1 MTTKYIKFGLRADKS
16 LSDLDSP
23 NQALGNLL
31 DNISTQVDENGLST
45 GFTTT
50 DLTPVIGLR
59 NTGLADYVN
68 ENGQSSDLASLNGSL
83 VEYTPISSPN
93 TQLEIEPRLT
103 IQDYISNFRSVLANP
118 PWVNGGEGPLTDFI
132 PSDRINSSVSAST
145 TGNSSPVL
153 IASLGNNLFTNKV
166 DPDFNTSIEDQ
177 DFWNNGVFE
186 LGSKLHPSFPNTYG
200 LIQWTGYL
208 SSNFSQEWESTGLF
222 MIEEDIVD
230 DGTNNNWV
238 RLKSVYSRSIALS
251 NVSWTTDG
259 STTTFSLGSTDEQ
272 RLSQVKHICTV
283 MKITISATEYEVNSV
298 NEQAGTC
305 TVLANITAG
314 GPQSLTFTWSLSDDL
329 IRTGS
334 ILFTEPRTGG
344 RVRVRYTVWWPNPAD
359 IGLAANSTYRTKRFA
374 YAIENSDR
382 LPFSMIYSTYDRNQ
396 VFGPYTYKYFVDNKA
411 GSLAQRSEFPL
422 RVNNTISMNYTP
434 PGSISDVVKGM
445 SDGATTIAAR
455 TMTIADSYGR
465 LTGDFSGYEVGDW
478 ISFET
483 TNPNHF
489 AYQIQEIRS
498 GGIAYVTQAIL
509 SYTGLSVGSTISV
522 ITFKNLGLIG
532 IYRLS
537 SSGGTQGSLY
547 PVGGQTVSATEVYP
561 DYVITGIAHD
571 GNPGFQPLRIT
582 SVDGGSAPNAI
593 VTSDY
598 LSNGSSL
605 PNTSA
610 ESFYAAV
617 YATRGLEDLSA
628 VQQCSGV
635 YGREVATAATSG
647 ATSVILTTNVGVS
660 VGDYVQ
666 FAGLGG
672 TGDPVISEPA
682 TVTAVNGNGTTI
694 TISSAVRSGKTL
706 NANSTLI
713 FIKAANKSAF
723 GSDNKEYCVIPL
735 NTAPP
740 FEGTTAG
747 LTTPASN
754 ANLSVQGITF
764 GALDITVPSS
774 KIVDLASSP
783 LSNNRGDYYFPIKY
797 GNITYKSLINT
808 SG

>member
-145 TGNSSPVL
+145 TGNSSSVL
-153 IASLGNNLFTNKV
+153 IASLDNNLFTNKV

-251 NVSWTTDG
+251 DVSWTTDG

-396 VFGPYTYKYFVDNKA
+396 VFGTYTYKYFVDNKGGA
-411 GSLAQRSEFPL
+411 LAQRSEFPL

-445 SDGATTIAAR
+445 SGGATTIAAR
-455 TMTIADSYGR
+455 TITIADSYGR

-478 ISFET
+478 ISFEV

-509 SYTGLSVGSTISV
+509 SDTGLSVGSTISV

-547 PVGGQTVSATEVYP
+547 PVGGQTISATEVYP

-582 SVDGGSAPNAI
+582 SVDGGSAPNNI

-605 PNTSA
+605 PNATS
-610 ESFYAAV
+610 ESYYAAV

-635 YGREVATAATSG
+635 YGREVATAASSG
-647 ATSVILTTNVGVS
+647 ATSVTLTTNVGVS

-672 TGDPVISEPA
+672 TGDPVISEPT

-694 TISSAVRSGKTL
+694 TISPAVRSGKTL

-764 GALDITVPSS
+764 GTLDITVPSS

>member
-68 ENGQSSDLASLNGSL
+68 ENGQSSDLASLKDSL
-83 VEYTPISSPN
+83 VKYTPISSPN

-382 LPFSMIYSTYDRNQ
+382 LPFSMLYSTYDRNQ

-445 SDGATTIAAR
+445 SGGATTIAAR

-509 SYTGLSVGSTISV
+509 SDTELSVGSTISV

-610 ESFYAAV
+610 ESYYAAV
-617 YATRGLEDLSA
+617 YATRGLEDLSS
-628 VQQCSGV
+628 VQQCTGV
-635 YGREVATAATSG
+635 YGREVASTAGQFATS
-647 ATSVILTTNVGVS
+647 IELTTNVGVS

-666 FAGLGG
+666 FAGLGKAA
-672 TGDPVISEPA
+672 DPVISEPA

-694 TISSAVRSGKTL
+694 TISPGVRSGKTL
-706 NANSTLI
+706 NAASTLI

>member
-145 TGNSSPVL
+145 TGNSSSVL

-272 RLSQVKHICTV
+272 RLSQVKHICEV
-283 MKITISATEYEVNSV
+283 MKITISSTEYEVNDV

-359 IGLAANSTYRTKRFA
+359 IGLTANSTYRTKRFA
-374 YAIENSDR
+374 YAIEQSDR
-382 LPFSMIYSTYDRNQ
+382 LPFSMLYSTYDRNQ

-411 GSLAQRSEFPL
+411 GSLAQRSEFSL

-434 PGSISDVVKGM
+434 PGSVSDVVRGM
-445 SDGATTIAAR
+445 SGGATTIAAR

-483 TNPNHF
+483 TNPNRF

-509 SYTGLSVGSTISV
+509 SDTGLSVGSTISV

-571 GNPGFQPLRIT
+571 GNPGFQPIRIT

-593 VTSDY
+593 VTGNY

-605 PNTSA
+605 PNTTS
-610 ESFYAAV
+610 ESYYAAV

-635 YGREVATAATSG
+635 YGREVALAAPSG
-647 ATSVILTTNVGVS
+647 ATSVTLTTNVGVS

-694 TISSAVRSGKTL
+694 TISPAVRSGKTL

-764 GALDITVPSS
+764 GTLDITVPSS

-797 GNITYKSLINT
+797 GSITYKSLINT

>member
-145 TGNSSPVL
+145 TGNSSSVL

-283 MKITISATEYEVNSV
+283 MKITISAT
-298 NEQAGTC
+298 
-305 TVLANITAG
+305 
-314 GPQSLTFTWSLSDDL
+314 
-329 IRTGS
+329 
-334 ILFTEPRTGG
+334 
-344 RVRVRYTVWWPNPAD
+344 
-359 IGLAANSTYRTKRFA
+359 
-374 YAIENSDR
+374 
-382 LPFSMIYSTYDRNQ
+382 
-396 VFGPYTYKYFVDNKA
+396 
-411 GSLAQRSEFPL
+411 
-422 RVNNTISMNYTP
+422 
-434 PGSISDVVKGM
+434 
-445 SDGATTIAAR
+445 
-455 TMTIADSYGR
+455 
-465 LTGDFSGYEVGDW
+465 
-478 ISFET
+478 
-483 TNPNHF
+483 
-489 AYQIQEIRS
+489 
-498 GGIAYVTQAIL
+498 
-509 SYTGLSVGSTISV
+509 
-522 ITFKNLGLIG
+522 
-532 IYRLS
+532 
-537 SSGGTQGSLY
+537 
-547 PVGGQTVSATEVYP
+547 
-561 DYVITGIAHD
+561 
-571 GNPGFQPLRIT
+571 
-582 SVDGGSAPNAI
+582 
-593 VTSDY
+593 
-598 LSNGSSL
+598 
-605 PNTSA
+605 
-610 ESFYAAV
+610 
-617 YATRGLEDLSA
+617 
-628 VQQCSGV
+628 
-635 YGREVATAATSG
+635 
-647 ATSVILTTNVGVS
+647 
-660 VGDYVQ
+660 
-666 FAGLGG
+666 
-672 TGDPVISEPA
+672 
-682 TVTAVNGNGTTI
+682 
-694 TISSAVRSGKTL
+694 
-706 NANSTLI
+706 
-713 FIKAANKSAF
+713 
-723 GSDNKEYCVIPL
+723 
-735 NTAPP
+735 
-740 FEGTTAG
+740 
-747 LTTPASN
+747 
-754 ANLSVQGITF
+754 
-764 GALDITVPSS
+764 
-774 KIVDLASSP
+774 
-783 LSNNRGDYYFPIKY
+783 
-797 GNITYKSLINT
+797 
-808 SG
+808 

>member
-1 MTTKYIKFGLRADKS
+1 M
-16 LSDLDSP
+16 
-23 NQALGNLL
+23 
-31 DNISTQVDENGLST
+31 
-45 GFTTT
+45 
-50 DLTPVIGLR
+50 
-59 NTGLADYVN
+59 
-68 ENGQSSDLASLNGSL
+68 
-83 VEYTPISSPN
+83 
-93 TQLEIEPRLT
+93 
-103 IQDYISNFRSVLANP
+103 
-118 PWVNGGEGPLTDFI
+118 
-132 PSDRINSSVSAST
+132 
-145 TGNSSPVL
+145 
-153 IASLGNNLFTNKV
+153 FTNKV

-208 SSNFSQEWESTGLF
+208 SSNFRQEWESTGLF

-411 GSLAQRSEFPL
+411 GALAQRSEFPL

-445 SDGATTIAAR
+445 SGGATTIAVR

-509 SYTGLSVGSTISV
+509 SDTGLSVGSTISV

-547 PVGGQTVSATEVYP
+547 PVGGQTVSATEVYS
-561 DYVITGIAHD
+561 DYIITGIAHD

-694 TISSAVRSGKTL
+694 TISPAVRSGKTL

-740 FEGTTAG
+740 FEATTAG
-747 LTTPASN
+747 LTTPTIN

>member
-1 MTTKYIKFGLRADKS
+1 
-16 LSDLDSP
+16 
-23 NQALGNLL
+23 
-31 DNISTQVDENGLST
+31 
-45 GFTTT
+45 
-50 DLTPVIGLR
+50 
-59 NTGLADYVN
+59 
-68 ENGQSSDLASLNGSL
+68 
-83 VEYTPISSPN
+83 
-93 TQLEIEPRLT
+93 
-103 IQDYISNFRSVLANP
+103 
-118 PWVNGGEGPLTDFI
+118 
-132 PSDRINSSVSAST
+132 
-145 TGNSSPVL
+145 
-153 IASLGNNLFTNKV
+153 
-166 DPDFNTSIEDQ
+166 
-177 DFWNNGVFE
+177 
-186 LGSKLHPSFPNTYG
+186 
-200 LIQWTGYL
+200 
-208 SSNFSQEWESTGLF
+208 
-222 MIEEDIVD
+222 
-230 DGTNNNWV
+230 
-238 RLKSVYSRSIALS
+238 
-251 NVSWTTDG
+251 
-259 STTTFSLGSTDEQ
+259 
-272 RLSQVKHICTV
+272 
-283 MKITISATEYEVNSV
+283 
-298 NEQAGTC
+298 
-305 TVLANITAG
+305 
-314 GPQSLTFTWSLSDDL
+314 
-329 IRTGS
+329 
-334 ILFTEPRTGG
+334 
-344 RVRVRYTVWWPNPAD
+344 
-359 IGLAANSTYRTKRFA
+359 
-374 YAIENSDR
+374 
-382 LPFSMIYSTYDRNQ
+382 
-396 VFGPYTYKYFVDNKA
+396 
-411 GSLAQRSEFPL
+411 
-422 RVNNTISMNYTP
+422 
-434 PGSISDVVKGM
+434 M
-445 SDGATTIAAR
+445 SGGATTIAAR

-483 TNPNHF
+483 TNPNRF

-498 GGIAYVTQAIL
+498 GGIAYVTQDIL
-509 SYTGLSVGSTISV
+509 SATGLSVGSTISV

-547 PVGGQTVSATEVYP
+547 PVGGQTISATEVYT
-561 DYVITGIAHD
+561 DYIITGIAHD

-605 PNTSA
+605 PNTTS
-610 ESFYAAV
+610 ESYCAAV

-682 TVTAVNGNGTTI
+682 TVTAVNVNGTTI
-694 TISSAVRSGKTL
+694 TISPAVRSGKTL